1 MPLVNC
7 MHAPKVNNTV
17 VLHYAQ
23 VYALMLFKFKKLLA
37 K

>member
-7 MHAPKVNNTV
+7 MHALKVNNTV